1 MCCEG
6 LMVCA
11 KVAKRTALS
20 KRAPAGPTLSPI
32 TYAVSVMAVPM
43 TLSGLSASVRVV
55 IDERII
61 AKTNLNSIR
70 GLSKSL
76 KERKSEGQGVKRAR
90 IISGMERT
98 EGPESSGGA
107 EQINGAE
114 ETEGKG
120 DERLYPPLQRTV
132 LKARA
137 SGRPGTDPKPLF
149 VAETCMPLRGSGS
162 LVRLA
167 RFVNRSAFIPGC
179 PPRWIH

>member
-1 MCCEG
+1 MFCEG

-76 KERKSEGQGVKRAR
+76 KERKSEGQGVKGVK
-90 IISGMERT
+90 IIGCLKRT
-98 EGPESSGGA
+98 EGPELSGGA

-114 ETEGKG
+114 ERGGRG
-120 DERLYPPLQRTV
+120 D
-132 LKARA
+132 
-137 SGRPGTDPKPLF
+137 G
-149 VAETCMPLRGSGS
+149 
-162 LVRLA
+162 
-167 RFVNRSAFIPGC
+167 
-179 PPRWIH
+179 